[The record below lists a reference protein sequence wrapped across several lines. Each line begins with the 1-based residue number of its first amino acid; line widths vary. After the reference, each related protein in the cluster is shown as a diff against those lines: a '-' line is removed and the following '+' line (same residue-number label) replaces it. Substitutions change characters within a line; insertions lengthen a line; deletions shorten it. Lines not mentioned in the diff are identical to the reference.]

1 MPIETANKNSK
12 RKNPERATPEEETSI
27 NQHIEY
33 EQRRNNRLKDDTIDY
48 AQQDNAILNEANSKD
63 INEDQ
68 EHYDD
73 VVERTF
79 YLTRKFLKAC
89 LQRSKTKKEVI
100 NRYGISP
107 DRGKSKLRKKCQKQ
121 RGKTAPAYTDQTTN
135 IHDEEPHG
143 KREDNLN
150 TDLSVSKNVCA
161 EAKIQGG
168 QLIDELT
175 EDMITSQGEQHILQ
189 SEKNSGVVLTK
200 SKLNNEEENAQTY
213 NSSPD
218 DFIVATHGE
227 KQKLQSDDD
236 AAEQSHSHMELTDSN
251 LNNEEDRTQPHLKD
265 TFDYDGTSTIKRG
278 RSRQQTWKETER

>member
-33 EQRRNNRLKDDTIDY
+33 EQRRNNRLKDDTVDY

-63 INEDQ
+63 VDQQASKINEDQ

-73 VVERTF
+73 VEERTF

-89 LQRSKTKKEVI
+89 LQRSKTKK
-100 NRYGISP
+100 
-107 DRGKSKLRKKCQKQ
+107 
-121 RGKTAPAYTDQTTN
+121 
-135 IHDEEPHG
+135 
-143 KREDNLN
+143 
-150 TDLSVSKNVCA
+150 
-161 EAKIQGG
+161 
-168 QLIDELT
+168 
-175 EDMITSQGEQHILQ
+175 
-189 SEKNSGVVLTK
+189 
-200 SKLNNEEENAQTY
+200 
-213 NSSPD
+213 
-218 DFIVATHGE
+218 
-227 KQKLQSDDD
+227 KLQSDDD

-278 RSRQQTWKETER
+278 RSRQQRLGKKLRDKTFPSSKGRHSKQPTSSSDMQ